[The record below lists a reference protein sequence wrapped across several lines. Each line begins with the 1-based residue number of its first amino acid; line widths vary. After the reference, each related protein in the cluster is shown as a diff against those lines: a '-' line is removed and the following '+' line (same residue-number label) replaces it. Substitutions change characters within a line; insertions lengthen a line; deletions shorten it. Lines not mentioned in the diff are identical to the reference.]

1 MVGSIFWLLYH
12 ALARSYIGLIT
23 SVRARQADEVGSG
36 ILSVVRQNLT
46 IGVLGA
52 ALLLSI
58 TVLEAVELFQGDRVF
73 PQWLSRA
80 QMAFKQVLVSS
91 RPTDYKVDD
100 LSMFFQA
107 GLMPFSCSTLVTS
120 DDLVYFPDLDGD
132 DVDKCVE
139 TLESIHQ

>member
-1 MVGSIFWLLYH
+1 M
-12 ALARSYIGLIT
+12 RSYIGLIT

-58 TVLEAVELFQGDRVF
+58 TMLEAVELFQGDRVF

-100 LSMFFQA
+100 LSMFFPA